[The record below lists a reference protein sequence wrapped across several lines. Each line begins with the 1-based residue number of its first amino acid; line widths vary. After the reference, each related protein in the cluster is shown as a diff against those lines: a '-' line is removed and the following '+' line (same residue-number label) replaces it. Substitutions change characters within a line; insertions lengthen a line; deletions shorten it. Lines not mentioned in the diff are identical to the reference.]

1 MPAVG
6 DRVADGPVST
16 LRGAGVSV
24 DGRRVARV
32 AFGICI
38 ATLAVLVVVLSVAGA
53 QKNSHITRL
62 KDHGVPVTLTVSHC
76 QGLLGGSGSN
86 DAGYACSGTLSMGGR
101 RYSESIPGDVLRAPG
116 AAVRAVAVPG
126 DPPLVSTVSTLAGE
140 RASWRVFIVPA
151 ILLVILAL
159 LAGGGLLRK
168 RHSRSRAPA
177 DPWSSSRGPR
187 GRTRG

>member
-1 MPAVG
+1 MG
-6 DRVADGPVST
+6 DGVADGPVST

-53 QKNSHITRL
+53 QKNSNITRL

-86 DAGYACSGTLSMGGR
+86 DAGYACSGTLSIGGR
-101 RYSESIPGDVLRAPG
+101 RYSESIPGNVLRAPG
-116 AAVRAVAVPG
+116 AAVRAVVVPG
-126 DPPLVSTVSTLAGE
+126 NPPLVSTVSTLAGE
-140 RASWRVFIVPA
+140 RSSWRVFIVPA
-151 ILLVILAL
+151 VLLVILAL
-159 LAGGGLLRK
+159 LAGGALMRK
-168 RHSRSRAPA
+168 LHSRSRALA
-177 DPWSSSRGPR
+177 DSSSSSRGPR
-187 GRTRG
+187 GQTRG